1 MTVNKLDRCFLELM
15 LDGEEAYSGFRRTI
29 ESANV
34 IMATYADELLGD
46 TQVFPEKGTV
56 SFSAGLHGWA
66 FTLTVFADLYAKKFG
81 VEVSLPKTSACGTPG
96 SDSCPGPCAQQLIRS
111 VKCAAS
117 CPAEAQYRAAGFCS
131 PGLQLS
137 AWQTTFPESF
147 CKCLAHGS
155 ALTCAS
161 CCGMSCLDADA
172 LCCVCRG

>member
-1 MTVNKLDRCFLELM
+1 MWHLQALIERIRPVMTVNKLDRCFLELM

-81 VEVSLPKTSACGTPG
+81 VEVSLLGRHSVAHCLLTSALVSLP
-96 SDSCPGPCAQQLIRS
+96 SCMA
-111 VKCAAS
+111 
-117 CPAEAQYRAAGFCS
+117 
-131 PGLQLS
+131 
-137 AWQTTFPESF
+137 
-147 CKCLAHGS
+147 
-155 ALTCAS
+155 
-161 CCGMSCLDADA
+161 
-172 LCCVCRG
+172 